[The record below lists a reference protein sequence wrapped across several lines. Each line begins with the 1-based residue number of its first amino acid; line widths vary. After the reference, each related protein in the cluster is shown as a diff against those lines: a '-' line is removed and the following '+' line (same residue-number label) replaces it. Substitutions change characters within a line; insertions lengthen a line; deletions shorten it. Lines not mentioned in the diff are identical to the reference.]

1 MAKYKNISGNRR
13 LHHCVSSKQMLMR
26 TRIAIALGAIAGFSL
41 GAISV
46 QVLNVKADG
55 EPPVY
60 LISEIDVKDQEFFE
74 KEVIPRAWKS
84 MEGSGGRIIMA
95 GGESGGK
102 PITSLSG
109 TPPKRVVIQVWDNLE
124 SLKKWYYSAPMQA
137 VLKFGAPYATWRR
150 YAVEGR

>member
-1 MAKYKNISGNRR
+1 
-13 LHHCVSSKQMLMR
+13 MR
-26 TRIAIALGAIAGFSL
+26 TRLFIALGVIAGFGM

-46 QVLNVKADG
+46 QALNVKA
-55 EPPVY
+55 ESKPPVY
-60 LISEIDVKDQEFFE
+60 LISEIDVKDEKFFQ

-95 GGESGGK
+95 GRESGGN
-102 PITSLSG
+102 PITALSG

-124 SLKKWYYSAPMQA
+124 SLQKWYYSAQMQA
-137 VLKFGAPYATWRR
+137 VIKFGAPYATWRR

>member
-1 MAKYKNISGNRR
+1 MRPHFS
-13 LHHCVSSKQMLMR
+13 VPSKQMLMR
-26 TRIAIALGAIAGFSL
+26 TRLAIAIGVIAGFGL

-46 QVLNVKADG
+46 QALNVKAEG
-55 EPPVY
+55 KPPVY

-74 KEVIPRAWKS
+74 KEVIPKAWKS
-84 MEGSGGRIIMA
+84 VEGSGGRIIMA

-102 PITSLSG
+102 PITALSG

-124 SLKKWYYSAPMQA
+124 SLEKWYYGAQLQA
-137 VLKFGAPYATWRR
+137 VIKFGAPYATWRR